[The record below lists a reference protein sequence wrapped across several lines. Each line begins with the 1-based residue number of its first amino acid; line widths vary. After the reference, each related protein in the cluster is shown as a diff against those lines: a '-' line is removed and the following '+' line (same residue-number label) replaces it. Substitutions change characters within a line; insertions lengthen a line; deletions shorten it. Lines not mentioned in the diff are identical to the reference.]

1 VQKGVVQ
8 KRVVLKKVAL
18 TKFST
23 SSAIAV
29 VIANMVG
36 TGVFTSLG
44 YQLVDIKSVFV
55 LLLLWFVGGITALCG
70 ALTYAELSS
79 ALPRSGG
86 EYNFLGQIY
95 HPSFGFVSGWVS
107 ATVGFGAPTALAA
120 MTFAAYLSA
129 ALGDS
134 YEINRELAAVGLV
147 IVVTITHGISHQAS
161 SGFQRWFTFLK
172 IALIV
177 LFSLVVVIYAEPRT
191 QISIMPAEG
200 DLDLIFGSAFA
211 ISLIYVSYAY
221 TGWNAATYI
230 TSEVEDPQKNMPRI
244 LFLSTLVVMV
254 LYLLLNFVFLYAAP
268 MSLLEGNIE
277 IGVIVAESTFGSTGA
292 LVMGFVLSMM
302 LISTVSA
309 MILAGP
315 RVLQVIGEDFKAFGF
330 LSKKNRNGIPARA
343 IYFQSTL
350 TIIFILTASF
360 ESVLVFAGFIM
371 GINSLLT
378 VMGVFVLRCNS
389 PQEANPSNRYRT
401 WGYPFTPLVF
411 IAITLWTLTFI
422 LINRPIEAG
431 VGLAIVAAGLIVYFL
446 SERFQN
452 QEQRSG
458 ASEYE

>member
-1 VQKGVVQ
+1 MQESVV
-8 KRVVLKKVAL
+8 KKSVVLKK
-18 TKFST
+18 FST
-23 SSAIAV
+23 NSAIAV

-129 ALGDS
+129 AFGDS
-134 YEINRELAAVGLV
+134 VEINRELAAVGLV
-147 IVVTITHGISHQAS
+147 VVLTITHGVSHQAS

-172 IALIV
+172 VGLII
-177 LFSLVVVIYAEPRT
+177 LFSLLVVIYAEPNT
-191 QISIMPAEG
+191 QITIMPREG

-230 TSEVEDPQKNMPRI
+230 TSEVDDPQKNMPRI
-244 LFLSTLVVMV
+244 LFLSTLIVMV
-254 LYLLLNFVFLYAAP
+254 LYLFLNFVFLYAAP
-268 MSLLEGNIE
+268 MTLLEGNIE

-309 MILAGP
+309 MIVAGP
-315 RVLQVIGEDFKAFGF
+315 RVLQVIGEDFEVFRF
-330 LSKKNRNGIPARA
+330 LSRKNKNGIPNRA

-350 TIIFILTASF
+350 TIAFILTASF
-360 ESVLVFAGFIM
+360 ESVLVFSGFIM

-378 VMGVFVLRCNS
+378 VMGIFVLRRKNTLPDIGS
-389 PQEANPSNRYRT
+389 DIEGAGRYRT
-401 WGYPFTPLVF
+401 WGYPVTPLIF
-411 IAITLWTLTFI
+411 IAITLWTLIFI
-422 LINRPIEAG
+422 FINRPVEAG
-431 VGLAIVAAGLIVYFL
+431 VGFAMVTVGLIVYFL
-446 SERFQN
+446 SERFQK
-452 QEQRSG
+452 SG
-458 ASEYE
+458 THQYE